1 MKLKMCSVAIALSAL
16 FAQPFNR
23 AYPIGVT
30 RTNRRIA
37 TLMVHTSPLDQAGTG
52 DAGGM
57 NIYVCEAAQNMAAMG
72 VEVDI
77 FTRRTNTEVAA
88 IVEVSPG
95 VRVIQLNVGPVSG
108 VTKEQLPNLIP
119 ALAEEFKKALVATH
133 YDVIHSHYWISGK
146 VAMPVAKELNIP
158 LVHTMHT
165 MARVKNLN
173 LAEGEMPEPMIRVQG
188 ETQVV
193 AAADSLIANTDAEAA
208 SLVSL
213 YEACPDNVSVVS
225 PGVNL
230 KVFTAGAGKAA
241 AREFVGLPKDAH
253 IITFVGRIQP
263 HKGPEVLIRAVA
275 EMVQHSPHLRPK
287 LVTNII
293 GGASG
298 ANQSEVERLKELTS
312 WLGIDDVVRFAPPVA
327 RQDLP
332 QWYRAADLV
341 CVPSYSE
348 SFGLVALEAQACG
361 TPVVATAVGGLRTAV
376 ADGISGVL
384 VDGHNPRAWSSV
396 LARLIQE
403 PQRRVLLSMGAVEHA
418 SHFGWDATSRGT
430 LDIYDRVLSA
440 RVDAAKNIG

>member
-1 MKLKMCSVAIALSAL
+1 MTS
-16 FAQPFNR
+16 
-23 AYPIGVT
+23 
-30 RTNRRIA
+30 RRIA

-72 VEVDI
+72 VQVDI
-77 FTRRTNTEVAA
+77 FTRRTNNEVADV
-88 IVEVSPG
+88 VEVAPG

-108 VTKEQLPNLIP
+108 VTKELLPKLIP
-119 ALAEEFKKALVATH
+119 DLSVAFKEALLATR
-133 YDVIHSHYWISGK
+133 YDIIHSHYWISGK

-173 LAEGEMPEPMIRVQG
+173 LAEGEVPEPMIRVQG

-193 AAADSLIANTDAEAA
+193 AAADALVANTDAEAA

-213 YEACPDNVSVVS
+213 YEACPDNVLVVS

-230 KVFTAGAGKAA
+230 KVFTPGAGRAA
-241 AREFVGLPKDAH
+241 AREVVGLDKDSH

-263 HKGPEVLIRAVA
+263 HKGPEVLIRSIA
-275 EMVQHSPHLRPK
+275 ELVSHSPHLRTK
-287 LVTNII
+287 LITNII

-298 ANQSEVERLKELTS
+298 ANQSEVERLKELTT
-312 WLGIDDVVRFAPPVA
+312 WLGIDDVVRFAPPVP
-327 RQDLP
+327 REELP
-332 QWYRAADLV
+332 QWYRASDLV

-384 VDGHNPRAWSSV
+384 VDGHDPRAWSSV
-396 LARLIQE
+396 LARLLQE
-403 PQRRVLLSMGAVEHA
+403 PQRRVLLSMGAIEHA

-430 LDIYDRVLSA
+430 LDIYDRVLTA
-440 RVDAAKNIG
+440 RAEQAKNIG